1 MNGIFCISL
10 DFEKYWGIHDVM
22 DFDLYK
28 EQLRKVDEIV
38 DQLSTTF
45 EHHEIRTT
53 WAVVGLLLEEKQ
65 EDLEC
70 VEIPYENKDYSP
82 FPLKKEILKRIPL
95 TCRSAIAQL
104 EILRQLPNQEI
115 ASHTYSHFY
124 ALENGVTTADFE
136 LDCQRMK
143 KAGDALNI
151 DFKSIVF
158 PRNQIHPTFL
168 KIAKN
173 YGIESFRGNQE
184 SRLWTNSKFTDEKLL
199 KRGQRFLDAY
209 VKIATTESF
218 TIQDLP
224 STEEVLNIP
233 SNRFFKPIGKIKA
246 LERKK
251 LKQIKAEMSYAA
263 KQNSIY
269 HLWWHPHNFGN
280 HTKEHFEQLNEI
292 LNHFNLL
299 KSEYGFQSLNM
310 KGIKAVKNG

>member
-22 DFDLYK
+22 DFDAYQ
-28 EQLRKVDEIV
+28 EQLKKVDTIV
-38 DQLSTTF
+38 DQLCTTF
-45 EHHEIRTT
+45 EQHEVQAT
-53 WAVVGLLLEEKQ
+53 WAMVGLLLEDKQ
-65 EDLEC
+65 EDLDC
-70 VEIPYENKDYSP
+70 IQIPYEHKNYSP
-82 FPLKKEILKRIPL
+82 FPLKEELLKRIPL
-95 TCRSAIAQL
+95 ACRSAIAQVEL
-104 EILRQLPNQEI
+104 LKQLPHQEI

-124 ALENGVTTADFE
+124 ALENGVTIADFE

-158 PRNQIHPTFL
+158 PRNQINPSFL
-168 KIAKN
+168 KVAKK

-209 VKIATTESF
+209 VKMAVTENFS
-218 TIQDLP
+218 IQDLK
-224 STEEVLNIP
+224 STEGVLNIP
-233 SNRFFKPIGKIKA
+233 ANRFFKPIGKIKA

-251 LKQIKAEMSYAA
+251 LKQIKAEMSAA
-263 KQNSIY
+263 AQHNTIY
-269 HLWWHPHNFGN
+269 HLWWHPHNFGR

-292 LNHFNLL
+292 LNHFNYL
-299 KSEYGFQSLNM
+299 KTKYGFQSLNM
-310 KGIKAVKNG
+310 KGIKASKNG